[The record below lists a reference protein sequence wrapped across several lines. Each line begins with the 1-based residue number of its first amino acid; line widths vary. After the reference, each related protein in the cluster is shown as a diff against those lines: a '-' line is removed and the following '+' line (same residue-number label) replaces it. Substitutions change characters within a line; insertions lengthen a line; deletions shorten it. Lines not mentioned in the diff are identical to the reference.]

1 MKSEIQLA
9 LKNLDDDFSPDVEKK
24 LSILIEELERWNK
37 KINLTA
43 IRDRSKMISL
53 HLLDSLVA
61 APLIEGDSVLD
72 VGTGSGFPGLPLAIV
87 QQHRHFTLLDSN
99 NKKIMFVEHMT
110 RLLGLNNVS
119 AIKIRSEDYA
129 PGRGFDT
136 VIARAVASLPKLL
149 QIAGHLAG
157 ENGLFIALKG
167 RYPVKELGQIE
178 KLKADW
184 SYMVKEL
191 CVPGFVKGSR
201 HAVLLRR

>member
-1 MKSEIQLA
+1 MTLDIQLA
-9 LKNLDDDFSPDVEKK
+9 LKSTDNSFSPEVEKK
-24 LSILIEELERWNK
+24 LSALIDELERWNK

-43 IRDRSKMISL
+43 IRDKSKMVSL

-72 VGTGSGFPGLPLAIV
+72 VGTGPGFPGLPLAIV

-149 QIAGHLAG
+149 KIAGHLVG
-157 ENGLFIALKG
+157 EDGVFIGLKG
-167 RYPVKELGQIE
+167 RYPVKELEQIK
-178 KLKADW
+178 KLKAKW
-184 SYMVKEL
+184 SYIVEEL
-191 CVPGFVKGSR
+191 SVPGLDKVSR